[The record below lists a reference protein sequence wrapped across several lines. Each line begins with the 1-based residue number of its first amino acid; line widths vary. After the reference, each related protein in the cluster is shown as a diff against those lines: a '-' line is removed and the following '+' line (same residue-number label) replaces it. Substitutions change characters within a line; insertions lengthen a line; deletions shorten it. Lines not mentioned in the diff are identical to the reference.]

1 LSGYYFIDV
10 RLLLL
15 LLVSLPVS
23 AQFTYRIAQDIPI
36 EVNGAE
42 LINPW
47 AGGLNSPQPN
57 TMDLDGDGAEDLVI
71 FDKATGQLRTFR
83 YESGV
88 YRYAPEYET
97 LFPDGLSVFVSL
109 RDYNCDGKKDLFTF
123 GQFGIFVYQQIAVV
137 GKPFG
142 WNKVTFTNLTT
153 GLPSEVLLSRG
164 LGGTWVNVLPGS
176 NDLPDFTDMDGDGD
190 LDVLNMRFV
199 TPSTAEYHKNFS
211 MEEHGVCNLDSLVK
225 ETSNWGGFLECSCGK
240 VAFDPDDCADIGG
253 RTNHTG
259 GKAILSIDSN
269 GDGDK
274 DLLFTEESCYTIYHM
289 ENIGTTAA
297 PVMSNLSLFPSTQAP
312 LMPTY
317 PAPYLEDI
325 DHDGKKDLLVGINTE
340 VREDPYTD
348 FSASLWLYRN
358 VGTNEVPNFQFQQTN
373 FLQDEMVETGDL
385 SAPVLT
391 DLDGDGDLDMV
402 VGTFIN
408 PKDFRGALIHFENIG
423 NHQQPRF
430 RWVTD
435 NYASVSY
442 AGLYNMRPQ
451 FYDLD
456 RNGSPDLV
464 FTGIAGGITRVFY
477 ILAPIGGPPQFDGEN
492 LQYLNVPIG
501 FNENATLTDVDL
513 DGRADV
519 LVGKSSG
526 ALFYYRNTGSG
537 NTHTFSLV
545 SDSFLGLDD
554 SGTRQN
560 PAVAVGDLDGD
571 TKEDLLVGDQEGT
584 LTLFSDFRSGI
595 PHPHTSL
602 VFDMYA
608 DEYLAHNF
616 GGNSRPTI
624 ANLLNVNRPSI
635 VLGNRSGGLYLMH
648 HDDSKPLSEPPKVS
662 LSPNPVSEGTSL
674 TLISDRGVTMEI
686 FTVSGTRLGQP
697 QWIAG
702 NQLTDFPVRGIAAG
716 LYMARFT
723 AVTGM
728 TTVIRFVVK

>member
-1 LSGYYFIDV
+1 MRGYYFIDV

-23 AQFTYRIAQDIPI
+23 AQFTYRIAQDVSI
-36 EVNGAE
+36 EVNGTE

-47 AGGLNSPQPN
+47 AGGLNSAQLN
-57 TMDLDGDGAEDLVI
+57 TMDLDGDGADDLVI
-71 FDKATGQLRTFR
+71 FDKATEQIRTFR

-88 YRYAPEYET
+88 YRYTPEYEV
-97 LFPDGLSVFVSL
+97 LFPDDLSVFVSL

-123 GQFGIFVYQQIAVV
+123 GQIGIFVYQQIAVT

-142 WNKVTFTNLTT
+142 WNKVIFTNLTT

-164 LGGTWVNVLPGS
+164 LGGTWINILPGS

-199 TPSTAEYHKNFS
+199 TPSTAEYHKNWS
-211 MEEHGVCNLDSLVK
+211 MEKHGVCNLDSLVK
-225 ETSNWGGFLECSCGK
+225 ETTNWGGFLECSCGK
-240 VAFDPDDCADIGG
+240 VAFDPQSCADIGG
-253 RTNHTG
+253 RTSHTG
-259 GKAILSIDSN
+259 GKAMLSIDTN

-289 ENIGTTAA
+289 ENFGTTAA
-297 PVMSNLSLFPSTQAP
+297 PVLNNLGVFTPY
-312 LMPTY
+312 MPTY

-325 DHDGKKDLLVGINTE
+325 DHDGVKDLVIGLNTE

-348 FSASLWLYRN
+348 FSASLWLYHN
-358 VGTNEVPNFQFQQTN
+358 TGTNAAPSFQFQKTN
-373 FLQDEMVETGDL
+373 FLQDEMVEVGDL
-385 SAPVLT
+385 SAPALA

-402 VGTFIN
+402 VGTFVN
-408 PKDFRGALIHFENIG
+408 PKDFHGALIHFENIG

-435 NYASVSY
+435 NFANIAY
-442 AGLYNMRPQ
+442 AGLYNTRPQ

-456 RNGSPDLV
+456 RNGSLDLV
-464 FTGIAGGITRVFY
+464 FTGTSGGITRVYY
-477 ILAPIGGPPQFDGEN
+477 ILAPLGGPPLFEGEN
-492 LQYLNVPIG
+492 LEYLTVPVG
-501 FNENATLTDVDL
+501 FSENAMLADVDL

-519 LVGKSSG
+519 LVGKTSG
-526 ALFYYRNTGSG
+526 ALFYYRNTGSE
-537 NTHTFSLV
+537 NTHTFSLA

-554 SGTRQN
+554 AGTRKN
-560 PAVAVGDLDGD
+560 LAVAAGDLDGD

-595 PHPHTSL
+595 PQPHTSL
-602 VFDMYA
+602 VFDMYTVQ
-608 DEYLAHNF
+608 YLAHNF
-616 GGNSRPTI
+616 GGNTRPAI

-648 HDDSKPLSEPPKVS
+648 HDDSGPLSEPPKVS
-662 LSPNPVSEGTSL
+662 LSPNPVSEGESL

-686 FTVSGTRLGQP
+686 YTVSGTRLGQP

-702 NQLTDFPVRGIAAG
+702 NQLTDFPIRGIAAG

-723 AVTGM
+723 AVAGM
-728 TTVIRFVVK
+728 TSAIRFVVK